1 MLSDL
6 NKTTFSFTRSI
17 NLTESK
23 SLHILDKPIIILTH
37 NALQHFMNDSSLIN
51 EYLQDI
57 LKQSKKL
64 IQNHLAQ
71 RQPVNLW
78 SSQFEM
84 PVYPWLLPCS
94 NFPRCR
100 KVWTHYEDFDHLF
113 PTLDILWQ
121 KRWKYLVV
129 CLFDLCLFFLFVF
142 LCEFVFYWKH
152 IFTF

>member
-113 PTLDILWQ
+113 PTLDILWR
-121 KRWKYLVV
+121 KRRKN
-129 CLFDLCLFFLFVF
+129 FVGI
-142 LCEFVFYWKH
+142 VFIIVYSSSLY
-152 IFTF
+152 FYVN